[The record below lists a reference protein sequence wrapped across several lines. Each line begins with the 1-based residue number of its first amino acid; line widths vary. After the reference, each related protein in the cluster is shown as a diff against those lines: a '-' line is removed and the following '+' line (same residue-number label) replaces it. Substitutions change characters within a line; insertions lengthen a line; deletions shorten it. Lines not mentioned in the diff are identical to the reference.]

1 MCRRT
6 EEGVPTV
13 GLPTENEELRS
24 ELEENVSKD
33 SEVDEGEKEF
43 KVLHFREFEL
53 NWLFNVTTIFQ
64 SYM

>member
-1 MCRRT
+1 MRNS
-6 EEGVPTV
+6 ENA
-13 GLPTENEELRS
+13 ENEELRS